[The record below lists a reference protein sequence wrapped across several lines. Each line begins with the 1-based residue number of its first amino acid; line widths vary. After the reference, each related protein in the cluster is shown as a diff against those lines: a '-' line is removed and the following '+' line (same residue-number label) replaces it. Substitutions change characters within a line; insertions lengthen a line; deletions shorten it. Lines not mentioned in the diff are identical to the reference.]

1 MQSERDDIMV
11 QLAQLRLDR
20 SGWEPDYRDISDFI
34 DPWGLRLS
42 THSRNRGERKGQK
55 IINSTASM
63 AQRTLAAGMTAGVT
77 NPFRPW
83 LRLTTA
89 DPYLAEVGPV
99 RAWLNTVTQRMLT
112 LFLSSNL
119 YQALPQVYKNE
130 GTYGTAA
137 MIMDEDRGDLFRYY
151 VQPTG
156 AYYLSVDDRLNVGV
170 FAREYRWT
178 VRQVVQRFIADSWDS
193 KKLHWERGSAALK
206 NAWDLN
212 RHEQTVEILHIIRPN
227 PAYDKRYMNSERKRF
242 QSCYIETSSSEK
254 DRFLRK
260 SGYDQFPVLA
270 PRWDV
275 VGEDVYGVGPGHVA
289 RGDAKAIQLLE
300 RRKSQAIEK
309 MVNPPLTGPTSA
321 RNEKV
326 SLLAGDITFIDVP
339 TGREGLRPIHEVSA
353 RIDAIGGEIQEH
365 TQRINQAFYVDLF
378 MMIAMSD
385 ARERVT
391 RREIEEKH
399 EEKMLMLGPTVER
412 QTQDM
417 LNQMIDRAFYLM
429 SDNGMIPPA
438 PKEIEGT
445 NLRVEYLGVLAQTQK
460 LVGTISLERF
470 TGFVTN
476 LSAVFPGVLH
486 KVDADQVV
494 DEYASATGISPD
506 VVRSD
511 DEVAEIR
518 AAEAKAQQAAMAAQQ
533 NAMAAQNVQTLSK
546 ADMSGDNALTRL
558 AEMAGAE

>member
-1 MQSERDDIMV
+1 MRSERDDIMV
-11 QLAQLRLDR
+11 QLAQLKLDR

-34 DPWGLRLS
+34 DPWGLRMS

-89 DPYLAEVGPV
+89 DPYLAEVGTV

-137 MIMDEDRGDLFRYY
+137 MIMDEDREDLFRYY

-178 VRQVVQRFIADSWDS
+178 VRQAVQRFIADSWDS
-193 KKLHWERGSAALK
+193 RKLHWERGSSALK

-242 QSCYIETSSSEK
+242 QSCYIETSSSEGGK
-254 DRFLRK
+254 FLRK

-275 VGEDVYGVGPGHVA
+275 VGEDVYGIGPGHVA
-289 RGDAKAIQLLE
+289 RGDARAIQLLE

-339 TGREGLRPIHEVSA
+339 TGREGLRPIHEVNA
-353 RIDAIGGEIQEH
+353 RIDAVGSEIQEH

-476 LSAVFPGVLH
+476 LSASFPNVIH
-486 KVDADQVV
+486 KVNADQVV
-494 DEYASATGISPD
+494 DEYALATGISPD

-511 DEVAEIR
+511 EEVAEIR
-518 AAEAKAQQAAMAAQQ
+518 AAEAEAQQAAMAAQQ
-533 NAMAAQNVQTLSK
+533 NAMAAQNAQTLSK
-546 ADMSGDNALTRL
+546 ADMSSDNALTRL